1 MRSSIN
7 VQIHDDYVAI
17 DSRKNAKE
25 MALALLAASPICLID
40 WILEWVGWAEPN
52 DPKIASAFIIA
63 ILLAAFI
70 GVAIEASATFR
81 FDRKGA
87 TRKMLKNYVVFIP
100 WEEMKY
106 IGVCLA
112 SDTRFTARYEI
123 LLSKIPYSEFKG
135 YHTMLHRWRD
145 SKSFIRLLYISD
157 ELYEKILEFSGGERN
172 IE

>member
-1 MRSSIN
+1 
-7 VQIHDDYVAI
+7 
-17 DSRKNAKE
+17 
-25 MALALLAASPICLID
+25 
-40 WILEWVGWAEPN
+40 
-52 DPKIASAFIIA
+52 
-63 ILLAAFI
+63 
-70 GVAIEASATFR
+70 
-81 FDRKGA
+81 
-87 TRKMLKNYVVFIP
+87 
-100 WEEMKY
+100 MKY